1 MTDEIKQ
8 RMNIALVGIRP
19 GDQVVLKGYFRVLLR
34 LDVELNWV
42 AATDKVV
49 DLFMINSDF
58 ASASSVTKL
67 LEVRNSVPVLYVN
80 RDDAGVGG
88 VSNNTLTIPLK
99 QLGLLNDWLVAN
111 IPALSEN
118 SAPTPRA
125 DDASKTAPKP
135 KTENL
140 RTVVELIKTLQARPK
155 SNFELMDGDKVV
167 AIIDASRQLL
177 WQQGSV
183 SKITSS
189 FYLRPYAGELPETAT
204 GRDSA
209 HYLWFLAWH
218 NPDSLMSLVSHTT
231 AYRLRY
237 WAKPPATLRR
247 ELLHVMTAIEKEAL
261 TIEQIAQKAQVS
273 PLTAKKALVALLTSG
288 HLTEEVYRT
297 LTYLNATPEPD
308 LKIEV
313 KIPERPPV
321 AQSPEQDEKASFLSR
336 LRRKLGI

>member
-1 MTDEIKQ
+1 MTDETKQ

-42 AATDKVV
+42 AATDKVI

-58 ASASSVTKL
+58 ASASSVVKL
-67 LEVRNSVPVLYVN
+67 LEIQNSVPVLYVN

-88 VSNNTLTIPLK
+88 VTQNTLTIPLK
-99 QLGLLNDWLVAN
+99 QLGLLNDWLTAN
-111 IPALSEN
+111 IPSLSDN
-118 SAPTPRA
+118 LTPTPKA
-125 DDASKTAPKP
+125 DTTIKVTASKP

-140 RTVVELIKTLQARPK
+140 RTVVELIKTLQSRPK
-155 SNFELMDGDKVV
+155 SNFELMDGDKVI
-167 AIIDASRQLL
+167 AIIDGSRQLI

-189 FYLRPYAGELPETAT
+189 FYLRPYVDELPEVA

-218 NPDSLMSLVSHTT
+218 NPDSLMSLISHT
-231 AYRLRY
+231 ASYRLRF
-237 WAKPPATLRR
+237 WAKPPASLRR
-247 ELLHVMTAIEKEAL
+247 ELLHVMTAIQKEAL
-261 TIEQIAQKAQVS
+261 TIEQIAQKAQIS
-273 PLTAKKALVALLTSG
+273 PLTAKKALVALLVSG
-288 HLTEEVYRT
+288 HLTEDAYRS
-297 LTYLNATPEPD
+297 LTYLNTVPEPD

-313 KIPERPPV
+313 KVPERPPV
-321 AQSPEQDEKASFLSR
+321 VFDEEQDEKISFLSR